1 VRYLHNYLLL
11 RKNYMPTNPT
21 GQGKARI
28 SLVVDEQLKARIG
41 RAAIANQMSMNAYI
55 EGAISEALR
64 VGLHFERRA
73 VYAKPAEE
81 ETDPAVQA
89 IIDKAI
95 AAQQRIIDAEQD
107 VRKRA

>member
-1 VRYLHNYLLL
+1 MRYLRKSLLF
-11 RKNYMPTNPT
+11 RKKNMPTNPT

-73 VYAKPAEE
+73 VYAKPAQEA
-81 ETDPAVQA
+81 TDPAVEA

-95 AAQQRIIDAEQD
+95 AEQQRIIDAEQD